1 MEIPAG
7 LLIWSTPSL
16 FYILVKKIR
25 KDKWSKVFKNLG
37 LVSCKPKYWF
47 QALGIIVILSLLS
60 LPTFRLITPEIA
72 KNPNIVHSQF
82 VGMVPGFSVF
92 LLILL
97 NQAIFVA
104 LGEEIFFRGLF
115 GGWLMRKLGFK
126 IGNSIQAVCFLLIHL
141 PLLMVSTTLWPI
153 LIVQFIA
160 GFVFGWLRYVS
171 GSILPA
177 WLVHSLINTLSIFL
191 LAVL

>member
-1 MEIPAG
+1 MKIPVE
-7 LLIWSTPSL
+7 LIIWSIPSL
-16 FYILVKKIR
+16 IYLFARRIR
-25 KDKWSKVFKNLG
+25 KDEWDKIFKNLG
-37 LVSCKPKYWF
+37 WANCKLKYWLW
-47 QALGIIVILSLLS
+47 ALGIIVVLSLLS
-60 LPTFRLITPEIA
+60 LPTIKLITPEIA
-72 KNPNIVHSQF
+72 ENPNIVHSQF
-82 VGMVPGFSVF
+82 VRMVPSLSIF

-97 NQAIFVA
+97 NQAIYIA
-104 LGEEIFFRGLF
+104 LGEEVFFRGLI

-126 IGNSIQAVCFLLIHL
+126 IGNSIQAACFLLIHL

-177 WLVHSLINTLSIFL
+177 WLAHSLINTLSIFL